1 MTIDYF
7 RTNSLNYFFNLLE
20 MSIFKNFFIKLIKL
34 YQFTI
39 SPLLGTN
46 CRFVPSCSNYAIQ
59 SIEEKGVVIGI
70 YFSLRRVLKC
80 HPFGGSGY
88 DPVNKN

>member
-1 MTIDYF
+1 MSVFKI
-7 RTNSLNYFFNLLE
+7 LL
-20 MSIFKNFFIKLIKL
+20 IKLIKL

-59 SIEEKGVVIGI
+59 SIEDKGVVKGV

>member
-1 MTIDYF
+1 
-7 RTNSLNYFFNLLE
+7 
-20 MSIFKNFFIKLIKL
+20 MSVFKNFFINLIKL

-59 SIEEKGVVIGI
+59 SIEEKGVVKGI
-70 YFSLRRVLKC
+70 YFSVRRVLKC

-88 DPVNKN
+88 DPVNKNKY

>member
-1 MTIDYF
+1 
-7 RTNSLNYFFNLLE
+7 
-20 MSIFKNFFIKLIKL
+20 MSVFKNFFINLIKL

-59 SIEEKGVVIGI
+59 SIEEKGVVKGI

-88 DPVNKN
+88 DPVNKKKY

>member
-1 MTIDYF
+1 
-7 RTNSLNYFFNLLE
+7 
-20 MSIFKNFFIKLIKL
+20 MSVFKNFFIYPIKL

-59 SIEEKGVVIGI
+59 SIEEKGVVKGI

-88 DPVNKN
+88 DPVNKNKY

>member
-1 MTIDYF
+1 
-7 RTNSLNYFFNLLE
+7 
-20 MSIFKNFFIKLIKL
+20 MSVFKNFLINLIKL
-34 YQFTI
+34 YQFTF

-59 SIEEKGVVIGI
+59 AIEEKGVIKGI

-88 DPVNKN
+88 DPVNKNKF

>member
-1 MTIDYF
+1 
-7 RTNSLNYFFNLLE
+7 
-20 MSIFKNFFIKLIKL
+20 MSIFKLFFINLIKL
-34 YQFTI
+34 YQFII

-59 SIEEKGVVIGI
+59 SIEEKGVVKGI

-88 DPVNKN
+88 DPVNKKKY

>member
-1 MTIDYF
+1 
-7 RTNSLNYFFNLLE
+7 
-20 MSIFKNFFIKLIKL
+20 MSVFKNFFIYLIKL

-59 SIEEKGVVIGI
+59 SIEEKGVVKGV
-70 YFSLRRVLKC
+70 YFSLRRVIKC

>member
-1 MTIDYF
+1 
-7 RTNSLNYFFNLLE
+7 
-20 MSIFKNFFIKLIKL
+20 MSVFKNLFIKLIKL

>member
-1 MTIDYF
+1 
-7 RTNSLNYFFNLLE
+7 
-20 MSIFKNFFIKLIKL
+20 MSVFKNFFIKLIKL
-34 YQFTI
+34 YQFII
-39 SPLLGTN
+39 SPLLGTK

-59 SIEEKGVVIGI
+59 SIEEKGVVKGI

-88 DPVNKN
+88 DPVNKNKF

>member
-1 MTIDYF
+1 
-7 RTNSLNYFFNLLE
+7 
-20 MSIFKNFFIKLIKL
+20 MSIFKNFFINLIKL
-34 YQFTI
+34 YQFII

-59 SIEEKGVVIGI
+59 SIKEKGVIKGI
-70 YFSLRRVLKC
+70 SLSIRRVLKC

-88 DPVNKN
+88 DPVNKNKY

>member
-1 MTIDYF
+1 
-7 RTNSLNYFFNLLE
+7 
-20 MSIFKNFFIKLIKL
+20 MSIFKNFFINLIKL
-34 YQFTI
+34 YQFII

-59 SIEEKGVVIGI
+59 SIEEKGVVKGI

-88 DPVNKN
+88 DPVNKNKF

>member
-1 MTIDYF
+1 
-7 RTNSLNYFFNLLE
+7 
-20 MSIFKNFFIKLIKL
+20 MSIFKNIFINLIKL
-34 YQFTI
+34 YQFAI

-59 SIEEKGVVIGI
+59 SIEEKGVVKGI

-88 DPVNKN
+88 DPVNKNKY

>member
-1 MTIDYF
+1 
-7 RTNSLNYFFNLLE
+7 
-20 MSIFKNFFIKLIKL
+20 MSVFKKFFINLIKL

-59 SIEEKGVVIGI
+59 SIEEKGVVKGI
-70 YFSLRRVLKC
+70 YFSVRRVLKC

>member
-1 MTIDYF
+1 
-7 RTNSLNYFFNLLE
+7 
-20 MSIFKNFFIKLIKL
+20 MSVFKKFFINLIKL

-59 SIEEKGVVIGI
+59 SIEEKGVVKGI

>member
-1 MTIDYF
+1 
-7 RTNSLNYFFNLLE
+7 
-20 MSIFKNFFIKLIKL
+20 MSIFKNFFINLIKL
-34 YQFTI
+34 YQFII

-59 SIEEKGVVIGI
+59 SIKEKGVVKGI
-70 YFSLRRVLKC
+70 YLSIKRVLKC

-88 DPVNKN
+88 DPVNKNKY

>member
-1 MTIDYF
+1 
-7 RTNSLNYFFNLLE
+7 
-20 MSIFKNFFIKLIKL
+20 MSVFKNFFIKLIKL

-59 SIEEKGVVIGI
+59 SIEDKGVVKGV

>member
-1 MTIDYF
+1 MSVF
-7 RTNSLNYFFNLLE
+7 KNLL
-20 MSIFKNFFIKLIKL
+20 INLIKL

-46 CRFVPSCSNYAIQ
+46 CRFVPSCSNYTIQ
-59 SIEEKGVVIGI
+59 AIEEKGLFKGI

-88 DPVNKN
+88 DPVNKNKF

>member
-1 MTIDYF
+1 
-7 RTNSLNYFFNLLE
+7 
-20 MSIFKNFFIKLIKL
+20 MSVFKKFFINLIKL

-59 SIEEKGVVIGI
+59 SIEEKGVVKGI
-70 YFSLRRVLKC
+70 YFTLKRVLKC

>member
-1 MTIDYF
+1 
-7 RTNSLNYFFNLLE
+7 
-20 MSIFKNFFIKLIKL
+20 MSVFKNFLINLIKL

-59 SIEEKGVVIGI
+59 SIEDKGVVKGI

>member
-1 MTIDYF
+1 
-7 RTNSLNYFFNLLE
+7 
-20 MSIFKNFFIKLIKL
+20 MSVFENFFIYLIKL

-59 SIEEKGVVIGI
+59 SIEEKGVFKGI

-88 DPVNKN
+88 DPVNKNKY

>member
-1 MTIDYF
+1 
-7 RTNSLNYFFNLLE
+7 
-20 MSIFKNFFIKLIKL
+20 MSVFKNFFIKLIKL

-59 SIEEKGVVIGI
+59 SIEEKGVVKGI

>member
-1 MTIDYF
+1 
-7 RTNSLNYFFNLLE
+7 
-20 MSIFKNFFIKLIKL
+20 MSVFKKFFINLIKL

-59 SIEEKGVVIGI
+59 SIEEKGLVKGV
-70 YFSLRRVLKC
+70 YFSLRRILKC

>member
-1 MTIDYF
+1 
-7 RTNSLNYFFNLLE
+7 
-20 MSIFKNFFIKLIKL
+20 MSVFKNFLINLIKL

-59 SIEEKGVVIGI
+59 AIEEKGVIKGI

-88 DPVNKN
+88 DPVNKNKF

>member
-1 MTIDYF
+1 
-7 RTNSLNYFFNLLE
+7 
-20 MSIFKNFFIKLIKL
+20 MSVFKNFFIYLIKL

>member
-1 MTIDYF
+1 
-7 RTNSLNYFFNLLE
+7 
-20 MSIFKNFFIKLIKL
+20 MSVFKNFFIYLIKL

-59 SIEEKGVVIGI
+59 SIEEKGVVKGV

-88 DPVNKN
+88 DPVNKNKY

>member
-1 MTIDYF
+1 
-7 RTNSLNYFFNLLE
+7 
-20 MSIFKNFFIKLIKL
+20 MSVFKNFFIKLIKL
-34 YQFTI
+34 YQFII

-59 SIEEKGVVIGI
+59 SIEEKGVVKGI
-70 YFSLRRVLKC
+70 YFSVRRVLKC

-88 DPVNKN
+88 DPVNKNKY

>member
-1 MTIDYF
+1 
-7 RTNSLNYFFNLLE
+7 
-20 MSIFKNFFIKLIKL
+20 MSVFKNSVIKLIKL
-34 YQFTI
+34 YQLTI

-59 SIEEKGVVIGI
+59 SIEEKGVVKGI
-70 YFSLRRVLKC
+70 YFSLKRVLKC